1 MAEVNYYFSDVS
13 FNEEDERFFSK
24 YAKNRLISYH
34 YQSSIRKYFEIYR
47 KFNGEILN
55 IKDYN
60 ILIDSGAYSIW
71 NSGKPPIDVHDYKK
85 FCLEL
90 LISISDLP
98 FNRVEFINLDVIPGE
113 RNKPVTRKDILYA
126 QEKSLE
132 NYLILKNF
140 VPNLLPV
147 FHQGDDF
154 KYLNIIEENTLRYCV
169 SPANDKHVSKR
180 LIWIQDVFAKA
191 NKNFKPHGLGFSNAT
206 IAKKNPWFS
215 FDASTHNLR
224 GGYGVIMYPLDDK
237 LIDIVVSD
245 QRSPEET
252 GTHFENF
259 SKEEKEKILQELLSI
274 DKRFTYDQIKGGYHA
289 TKTRTMI
296 NVYFINKFYS
306 NFVNPSNII
315 QQNLF

>member
-1 MAEVNYYFSDVS
+1 MAEVNYYFSDS
-13 FNEEDERFFSK
+13 TFNEEDEKFFCK

-34 YQSSIRKYFEIYR
+34 YQSSLRKYIEIYR
-47 KFNGEILN
+47 KFDGDLLN

-71 NSGKPPIDVHDYKK
+71 NSGKPPIDVHEYKK

-90 LISISDLP
+90 LISIADLP
-98 FNRVEFINLDVIPGE
+98 FNRIEFINLDVIPGE
-113 RNKPVTRKDILYA
+113 RNKPVTREDVLYA

-169 SPANDKHVSKR
+169 SPANDKSVSQR
-180 LIWIQDVFAKA
+180 LVWIQDVFKHA
-191 NKNFKPHGLGFSNAT
+191 NVNFKPHGLGFSNPT
-206 IAKKNPWFS
+206 IAKTNPLFS
-215 FDASTHNLR
+215 FDASTHALR
-224 GGYGVIMYPLDDK
+224 AGFGVIMHPLENN

-245 QRSPEET
+245 VRKPEHT
-252 GTHFENF
+252 GTHFKNL
-259 SKEEKEKILQELLSI
+259 SKFEQEKILSDLYNI
-274 DKRFTYDQIKGGYHA
+274 DERFTYKNIRDKG
-289 TKTRTMI
+289 KIRKMI
-296 NVYFINKFYS
+296 NVYNVS
-306 NFVNPSNII
+306 NFYDNFTNPDNIV
-315 QQNLF
+315 QETLF